1 MEIYLVRHGETVEN
15 NLRILQGHLPGRLTE
30 RGRQQVRTTAEEL
43 ARSGVSFSR
52 IVTSDL
58 KRATDSAQLIA
69 DRLLLP
75 VEKLRLL
82 RERDWGTYTGMTI
95 SEAAARYHQNGRWT
109 FPDGSAERDED
120 ISARAALAL
129 ETLRTRY
136 ADETLV
142 VVTHGL
148 LARHLIA
155 AHQGCSF
162 REVQPLENAEVRRLV
177 LGQPS

>member
-69 DRLLLP
+69 DRLLGACI
-75 VEKLRLL
+75 VFHATYNLL
-82 RERDWGTYTGMTI
+82 
-95 SEAAARYHQNGRWT
+95 
-109 FPDGSAERDED
+109 
-120 ISARAALAL
+120 ISADGTWRIAGYLFPS
-129 ETLRTRY
+129 
-136 ADETLV
+136 V
-142 VVTHGL
+142 
-148 LARHLIA
+148 LIA
-155 AHQGCSF
+155 FLFAGKLLLSKLKIMF
-162 REVQPLENAEVRRLV
+162 P
-177 LGQPS
+177 

>member
-69 DRLLLP
+69 DRLQLP

-82 RERDWGTYTGMTI
+82 RERDWGSMTGLP
-95 SEAAARYHQNGRWT
+95 AAALRHRQLAPDAETVAQMMDRARRFLIYIRCQYDGLSVLAMAHGLFNRCIAATLQGGKLQDIPLWQNG
-109 FPDGSAERDED
+109 
-120 ISARAALAL
+120 
-129 ETLRTRY
+129 
-136 ADETLV
+136 
-142 VVTHGL
+142 
-148 LARHLIA
+148 
-155 AHQGCSF
+155 
-162 REVQPLENAEVRRLV
+162 EVRRLTV
-177 LGQPS
+177 EGEAESGA